1 MSVEARRAELI
12 AAEERASEI
21 REALEDARRTV
32 EASYKAIAAAERE
45 AQEVRTRI
53 TLARTNLT
61 REETLAASAER
72 ADRMEEGI
80 EKLVAKFEAIAHD
93 KVWYTGTGNDDV
105 ILPHQWQGMMFGA
118 VAERWLLAD
127 GVGLGKTR
135 TAVGWL
141 DLREAKK
148 VILVCEANICNQFA
162 GEVMELAPH
171 RTLVNLY
178 KRAPIKRRELID
190 NLMSMDE
197 AVVVV
202 NFEMFRKD
210 KDALALLMSWQADTV
225 IIDEA
230 HNLKSTATANYK
242 NMKMLIAVDNKCPRC
257 GELIY
262 GLWDNA
268 ALPRKVARPC
278 DGCGWKKDTT
288 GKGPKRFGNKLD
300 EILSSRSVKNIC
312 LTTGTPILNSP
323 EDLYSLLHLINPAL
337 FPNLEGFKKLYLQR
351 HVHSGKWE
359 FARGSL
365 DEMKPLIEGVFLA
378 RNREDAGVVLPPQTV
393 HVMPVELDRN
403 EYPAQYRAIRQISQ
417 QAQLVLDSGAALTIM
432 HLIALITR
440 KRQANVWPGGI
451 VVVDKDEDSPTF
463 GQITFDASEI
473 TESVKMD
480 AVISKIV
487 ELAPRRQVVF
497 SQFKTALAELEI
509 RLTAAGLR
517 VVRFDGDTP
526 KALREEV
533 KSNFNRRMGEEP
545 RWDVVLANYKTGGTG
560 LNFTAITATHI
571 LDEEWNPGK
580 RNQAYGRSNRM
591 GQTEENEVFVW
602 RIPGTIDT
610 WMSNTIQR
618 KEQLIDGFTET
629 MVGSTM
635 EDDLRTA
642 LTNGSIL

>member
-1 MSVEARRAELI
+1 MSVDQSRAELI
-12 AAEERASEI
+12 EAEERAGEL

-32 EASYKAIAAAERE
+32 EASYKAIATAERE
-45 AQEVRTRI
+45 AQEVKLRI
-53 TLARTNLT
+53 KAKREELA

-72 ADRMEEGI
+72 ADQMDEGI
-80 EKLVAKFEAIAHD
+80 EKLMAKFEAIAHD
-93 KVWYTGTGNDDV
+93 KVWYTGTGNEDAV
-105 ILPHQWQGMMFGA
+105 LPHQWQGMMFGA

-141 DLREAKK
+141 DLVNAKK

-178 KRAPIKRRELID
+178 KKLPAKRHELID
-190 NLMSMDE
+190 SLESMDE

-202 NFEMFRKD
+202 NFEMFRRD
-210 KDALALLMSWQADTV
+210 KDALAKLMSWQADT
-225 IIDEA
+225 IIVDEA
-230 HNLKSTATANYK
+230 HNLKSTGTANFK
-242 NMKMLIAVDNKCPRC
+242 NIKLLTAIDNQCPRC
-257 GELIY
+257 GELLY
-262 GLWDNA
+262 GLWDNTK
-268 ALPRKVARPC
+268 LPRKVARPC
-278 DGCGWKKDTT
+278 DGCEWRKDAKVGQT
-288 GKGPKRFGNKLD
+288 RYANKLD
-300 EILSSRSVKNIC
+300 EMLSSRSVKNVC

-323 EDLYSLLHLINPAL
+323 EDLFSLLHLINPAL
-337 FPNLEGFKKLYLQR
+337 FPNMDGFKKLYLQR
-351 HVHSGKWE
+351 HVHTGKWE

-365 DEMKPLIEGVFLA
+365 DDMKPLIEGVFLA
-378 RNREDAGVVLPPQTV
+378 RNREDAGVTLPPQHV
-393 HVMPVELDRN
+393 HVMPVELDKL
-403 EYPAQYRAIRQISQ
+403 EYPAQYKAIRQISQ
-417 QAQLVLDSGAALTIM
+417 QAQLVLESGSALTIM

-463 GQITFDASEI
+463 GQIVFDASEI

-480 AVISKIV
+480 AITAKVL
-487 ELAPRRQVVF
+487 ELAPRRQVIF
-497 SQFKTALAELEI
+497 SQFKTALAELEV

-517 VVRFDGDTP
+517 VARFDGDTP
-526 KALREEV
+526 KGLRERI
-533 KSNFNRRMGEEP
+533 KANFNRRMGEVPE
-545 RWDVVLANYKTGGTG
+545 WDVVLANYKTGGTG

-591 GQTEENEVFVW
+591 GQTEENDVFVW

-610 WMSNTIQR
+610 WMSNTIHR
-618 KEQLIDGFTET
+618 KEQIIDGFTET
-629 MVGSTM
+629 MVGTM
-635 EDDLRTA
+635 KDELRNA
-642 LTNGSIL
+642 LTDGSIL